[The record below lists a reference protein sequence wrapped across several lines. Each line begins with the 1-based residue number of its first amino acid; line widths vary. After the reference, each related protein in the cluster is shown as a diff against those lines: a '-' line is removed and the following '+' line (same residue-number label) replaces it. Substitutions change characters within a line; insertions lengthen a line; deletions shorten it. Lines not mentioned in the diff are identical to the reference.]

1 MAGAGKATRVSDFVA
16 RHGLWTQQQEQAA
29 AEIAQ
34 RIAKLG
40 TVRFAFS
47 DPHGVVRGKTLIA
60 ADAIDALRSGVTCTA
75 TMVLKDLSGL
85 YGIPDLPARRQRRRR
100 HGHGGGPHHIPRA
113 AMVAAERL
121 GAVRPL

>member
-60 ADAIDALRSGVTCTA
+60 ADAIDAAAAS
-75 TMVLKDLSGL
+75 
-85 YGIPDLPARRQRRRR
+85 PAPRRWC
-100 HGHGGGPHHIPRA
+100 
-113 AMVAAERL
+113 
-121 GAVRPL
+121 